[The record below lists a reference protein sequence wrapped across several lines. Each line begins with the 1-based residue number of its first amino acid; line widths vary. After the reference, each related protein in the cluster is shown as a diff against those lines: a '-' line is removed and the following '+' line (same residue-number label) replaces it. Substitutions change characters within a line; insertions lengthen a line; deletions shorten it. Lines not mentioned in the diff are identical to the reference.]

1 MRAHLHGQWTAVAP
15 GWAAH
20 ADYLDARGAE
30 VAERMIAVAGLAP
43 GDRVLELACGPGGV
57 GLAAAPRVAPGEVV
71 MSDVAPGMTAIAAE
85 RAARRGLANVRVRE
99 RDLERIDEPDAAFDV
114 VLCREGLMLVPEPAR
129 AAREIHRVLRP
140 GGRVALTVWG
150 PRARNPWLGLVFDA
164 VGEQLG
170 MPIPPPGAP
179 GPFSL
184 GDAGRVAA
192 LLRDA
197 GLAEVS
203 VTELPVP
210 LRAASFEEWWTRTI
224 ALAGPLAAR
233 LASIP
238 EAGRRALEE
247 RLRAAAAP
255 FRSGEGLELPG
266 VCLLATG
273 RRG

>member
-1 MRAHLHGQWTAVAP
+1 
-15 GWAAH
+15 
-20 ADYLDARGAE
+20 
-30 VAERMIAVAGLAP
+30 MIALARLAP

-71 MSDVAPGMTAIAAE
+71 RTDVAPEMTAIAAE

-99 RDLERIDEPDAAFDV
+99 RDLERIDEPDASFDV

-140 GGRVALTVWG
+140 GGRVALAVRG
-150 PRARNPWLGLVFDA
+150 PRARNPWLGLAFDA

-170 MPIPPPGAP
+170 MAIPPPGAP

-184 GDAGRVAA
+184 GDAGRLAA
-192 LLRDA
+192 LLEDA
-197 GLAEVS
+197 GLREVGVS
-203 VTELPVP
+203 ELPAP
-210 LRAASFEEWWTRTI
+210 LRAESFEEWWTRTV

-233 LASIP
+233 LASLP
-238 EAGRRALEE
+238 ADARRTVDE
-247 RLRAAAAP
+247 RLRAAVALY
-255 FRSGEGLELPG
+255 RTGGGLELPG
-266 VCLLATG
+266 VCLLATA